1 MGKCLITRLNES
13 VNNDNLLKIGEF
25 SISLNEIAS
34 PSESSQKIQVA
45 FTGNSEVRNVNGNFT
60 DSTLSGNTGKNI
72 SITNGDLHDIYVKN
86 VSSLI
91 CFGNKYGL
99 RQLFIPDNTGVT
111 IDISQ
116 LKYCPIL
123 DNLILGKATLQNSVD
138 IASITKL
145 VVLRYSGSSVLDTK
159 YIKNLPL
166 VEFNAFYGSA
176 VTGDVANIPRTIKW
190 LTLDGTK
197 IYGEFIPSN
206 YPSLTSA
213 SGVFRGN
220 SVYGDISEIGNEN
233 FLTMSSNYSKFSWKT
248 ERNNSYKIL
257 ALEGDPDFGE
267 DLDAMLINQA
277 KCVVGFISSDSS
289 FKKAIT
295 ARGTRTSASDAA
307 IQTLQSKGYTVSVP
321 AATE

>member
-1 MGKCLITRLNES
+1 MGKCLITKLNES

-45 FTGNSEVRNVNGNFT
+45 FTGNSEIRNVNGNFT
-60 DSTLSGNTGKNI
+60 DSTLSTDAGKNL

-99 RQLFIPDNTGVT
+99 RLFAIPDNTGVT
-111 IDISQ
+111 IDISE

-123 DNLILGKATLQNSVD
+123 GNLILGKATLQNSVD
-138 IASITKL
+138 IASIKKL
-145 VVLRYSGSSVLDTK
+145 HVLKYSGSSVLDTK

-166 VEFNAFYGSA
+166 VEFNVFNGSA

-197 IYGEFIPSN
+197 VYGEFIPSN

-213 SGVFRGN
+213 SGVFKGN
-220 SVYGDISEIGNEN
+220 SVYGDISKIGDEN
-233 FLTMSSNYSKFSWKT
+233 FVTMTGNYSKFSWKT

-257 ALEGDPDFGE
+257 ALEGNPNFGE

-277 KCVVGFISSDSS
+277 KCVVGFTSSDSS

-295 ARGTRTSASDAA
+295 ACGTKTSASDAA
-307 IQTLQSKGYTVSVP
+307 VATLQQKGYTVSITP
-321 AATE
+321 A

>member
-1 MGKCLITRLNES
+1 MGKCLITKLNES

-25 SISLNEIAS
+25 SISLKEIAS

-60 DSTLSGNTGKNI
+60 DSTLSNNTGKNI

-86 VSSLI
+86 VNSLI

-99 RQLFIPDNTGVT
+99 IHLFIPDNTGVT

-116 LKYCPIL
+116 LKYCSIL
-123 DNLILGKATLQNSVD
+123 GTLILGKATLQNSVD

-145 VVLRYSGSSVLDTK
+145 GILRYSGSSVLDTK

-166 VEFNAFYGSA
+166 VEFNAFNGSA

-197 IYGEFIPSN
+197 VYGEFIPSN
-206 YPSLTSA
+206 YPSLTSTL
-213 SGVFRGN
+213 GVFRGN
-220 SVYGDISEIGNEN
+220 SVYGDISKIGDEN
-233 FLTMSSNYSKFSWKT
+233 FLTMSGNYSKFSWKA
-248 ERNNSYKIL
+248 ERNSSYKIL
-257 ALEGDPDFGE
+257 ALEGAPNFGE

-277 KCVVGFISSDSS
+277 KCVVGFTSSDNSY
-289 FKKAIT
+289 KKIIT
-295 ARGTRTSASDAA
+295 ARGTKTSASDAA
-307 IQTLQSKGYTVSVP
+307 VATLQQKGYTVSITP
-321 AATE
+321 A

>member
-1 MGKCLITRLNES
+1 MGKCLITKLNES

-60 DSTLSGNTGKNI
+60 DSTLSNNTGKNI
-72 SITNGDLHDIYVKN
+72 SITNGDLNNIYVKN

-99 RQLFIPDNTGVT
+99 RQLTIPDNTGVT

-116 LKYCPIL
+116 LKFCPIL
-123 DNLILGKATLQNSVD
+123 VTLFLGKATLQNSAD
-138 IASITKL
+138 IASITNL
-145 VVLRYSGSSVLDTK
+145 GILRYSGSSVLDTK

-166 VEFNAFYGSA
+166 VEFNAFNGSA

-197 IYGEFIPSN
+197 VYGEFIPSN
-206 YPSLTSA
+206 YPSLTSYI
-213 SGVFRGN
+213 GLFRGN
-220 SVYGDISEIGNEN
+220 YVYGDISKIGDAN
-233 FLTMSSNYSKFSWKT
+233 FLTMSGNYSKFSWKT
-248 ERNNSYKIL
+248 ERNNTYKIL
-257 ALEGDPDFGE
+257 AFEGSPNFGQ

-277 KCVVGFISSDSS
+277 KCVVGFTSSDSS
-289 FKKAIT
+289 FKKTIT
-295 ARGTRTSASDAA
+295 ASGTKTSASDAA
-307 IQTLQSKGYTVSVP
+307 VATLQQKGYTVSITP
-321 AATE
+321 A

>member
-60 DSTLSGNTGKNI
+60 DSTLSNNTGKNI
-72 SITNGDLHDIYVKN
+72 SITNGNLHDIYVKN

-99 RQLFIPDNTGVT
+99 RQLIIPDNTGVT
-111 IDISQ
+111 IDISE
-116 LKYCPIL
+116 LKYCSIL
-123 DNLILGKATLQNSVD
+123 DTLMLGKATLQNSAD

-145 VVLRYSGSSVLDTK
+145 NVLRYYGSSVLDTK
-159 YIKNLPL
+159 YIKNLSL
-166 VEFNAFYGSA
+166 VEFNAFNGSA

-190 LTLDGTK
+190 LSLDYTK
-197 IYGEFIPSN
+197 VYGEFIPSN
-206 YPSLTSA
+206 YPSLRSVN
-213 SGVFRGN
+213 GVFRGN
-220 SVYGDISEIGNEN
+220 SVYGDISKIGNEN
-233 FLTMSSNYSKFSWKT
+233 FLTMSGNNSKFSWKT
-248 ERNNSYKIL
+248 NRNNSYKIL
-257 ALEGDPDFGE
+257 AFEGNPNFGE

-277 KCVVGFISSDSS
+277 KCVVGFTSSDNS
-289 FKKAIT
+289 FKKAIR
-295 ARGTRTSASDAA
+295 ACGTKTSASDAA
-307 IQTLQSKGYTVSVP
+307 VTTLQQKGYTVSITP
-321 AATE
+321 A

>member
-60 DSTLSGNTGKNI
+60 DSTLSNNTGKNI
-72 SITNGDLHDIYVKN
+72 SITNEDLHDIYVKN

-99 RQLFIPDNTGVT
+99 RQLIIPDNTGVT

-123 DNLILGKATLQNSVD
+123 DTLILGKATLQNSVD
-138 IASITKL
+138 IAGITNL
-145 VVLRYSGSSVLDTK
+145 GVLRYSGSSVLDTK
-159 YIKNLPL
+159 HIKNLPL
-166 VEFNAFYGSA
+166 VEFNAFRGSA

-190 LTLDGTK
+190 LTLDYTK
-197 IYGEFIPSN
+197 VYGEFIPSN
-206 YPSLTSA
+206 YPSLISTA
-213 SGVFRGN
+213 GVFRGN
-220 SVYGDISEIGNEN
+220 SVYGDISKIGNEN
-233 FLTMSSNYSKFSWKT
+233 FITMVDNNSKFSWKT

-257 ALEGDPDFGE
+257 ALEGIPNFGE

-277 KCVVGFISSDSS
+277 KCVVGFTSSDSS

-295 ARGTRTSASDAA
+295 ARGTKTSASDAA
-307 IQTLQSKGYTVSVP
+307 VATLQQKGYTVLVIP
-321 AATE
+321 A

>member
-25 SISLNEIAS
+25 SISLNEIES

-45 FTGNSEVRNVNGNFT
+45 FNGNSEVRNVNGNFT
-60 DSTLSGNTGKNI
+60 DSTLSNNTGKNI
-72 SITNGDLHDIYVKN
+72 SITNEDLHDIYVKN

-99 RQLFIPDNTGVT
+99 RQLIIPDNTGVT

-123 DNLILGKATLQNSVD
+123 NTLILGKATLQNSVD
-138 IASITKL
+138 IAGITNL
-145 VVLRYSGSSVLDTK
+145 GVLRYSGSSVLDTK
-159 YIKNLPL
+159 HIKNLPL
-166 VEFNAFYGSA
+166 VEFNAFRGSA

-190 LTLDGTK
+190 LTLDYTK
-197 IYGEFIPSN
+197 VYGEFIPSN
-206 YPSLTSA
+206 YPSLISTA
-213 SGVFRGN
+213 GVFRGN
-220 SVYGDISEIGNEN
+220 SVYGDISKTRNEN
-233 FLTMSSNYSKFSWKT
+233 FITMVDNNSKFSWKT

-257 ALEGDPDFGE
+257 ALEGIPNFGE

-277 KCVVGFISSDSS
+277 KCVVGFTSSDSS

-295 ARGTRTSASDAA
+295 ARGTKTSASDAA
-307 IQTLQSKGYTVSVP
+307 VSALQQKGYTVLVIP
-321 AATE
+321 A

>member
-1 MGKCLITRLNES
+1 MGKCLITKLNES

-45 FTGNSEVRNVNGNFT
+45 FNGNSEVRNVNGNFT
-60 DSTLSGNTGKNI
+60 DSTLSNNTGKNI
-72 SITNGDLHDIYVKN
+72 SITNIDLHDIYVKN

-99 RQLFIPDNTGVT
+99 RYLAIPDNTGVT

-116 LKYCPIL
+116 LKHCPIL
-123 DNLILGKATLQNSVD
+123 STLILGKATLQNSVD
-138 IASITKL
+138 IASITNLSILK
-145 VVLRYSGSSVLDTK
+145 YSGSSVLDTK
-159 YIKNLPL
+159 YIKNLHL
-166 VEFNAFYGSA
+166 VEFNVFNGSA

-190 LTLDGTK
+190 LTLDVTK
-197 IYGEFIPSN
+197 VYGEFIPSN

-220 SVYGDISEIGNEN
+220 SVYGDISKIGDEN
-233 FLTMSSNYSKFSWKT
+233 FLTMSGNYSKFSWKT
-248 ERNNSYKIL
+248 ERNNTYKIL
-257 ALEGDPDFGE
+257 AFEGSPNFGE

-277 KCVVGFISSDSS
+277 KCVVGFTSSDGS

-295 ARGTRTSASDAA
+295 ACGTKTSASDAA
-307 IQTLQSKGYTVSVP
+307 VATLQQKGYTVSITP
-321 AATE
+321 A

>member
-1 MGKCLITRLNES
+1 MGKCLITKLNES
-13 VNNDNLLKIGEF
+13 VSNDNLLKIGEF

-60 DSTLSGNTGKNI
+60 DSTLSNNTGKNI
-72 SITNGDLHDIYVKN
+72 SITNGDLNDIYVKN

-99 RQLFIPDNTGVT
+99 RYLAIPDNTGVT

-116 LKYCPIL
+116 LKHCPIL
-123 DNLILGKATLQNSVD
+123 NTLILGKATLQNSVD
-138 IASITKL
+138 IASITNLGILK
-145 VVLRYSGSSVLDTK
+145 YSGSSVLDTK
-159 YIKNLPL
+159 YIKNLSL
-166 VEFNAFYGSA
+166 VEFNAFNGSA

-197 IYGEFIPSN
+197 VYGEFIPSN

-213 SGVFRGN
+213 SGVFREN
-220 SVYGDISEIGNEN
+220 SVYGDISRIGNEN
-233 FLTMSSNYSKFSWKT
+233 FLTMAGNYSKFSWKT
-248 ERNNSYKIL
+248 ERNNTYEIL
-257 ALEGDPDFGE
+257 ALEGGPNFGE

-277 KCVVGFISSDSS
+277 KCVVGFTSSDSS

-295 ARGTRTSASDAA
+295 ACGTKTSASDAA
-307 IQTLQSKGYTVSVP
+307 VATLQQKGYTVSITP
-321 AATE
+321 A